1 MYLTQRKK
9 GRTRQFKLF
18 WVIYLTRIY
27 SLSLHLLPD
36 CIPDTLHVS
45 YTLHINYIHTC
56 SYLTQ
61 RKKGRAGQFKL
72 FRVICLTRI
81 YSLSLHLLP
90 DCIPDTPHVSYTL
103 HINYIHT
110 CSYLT
115 QRKKGRA
122 GQFKL
127 FRVICLTRI
136 YSLSLHLL
144 PDCIPDTPHVRYTLH
159 INYIHTCSYLTQR
172 KKGRARQF
180 KLFRVILC

>member
-1 MYLTQRKK
+1 MR
-9 GRTRQFKLF
+9 
-18 WVIYLTRIY
+18 
-27 SLSLHLLPD
+27 
-36 CIPDTLHVS
+36 

-61 RKKGRAGQFKL
+61 RKKWRARQFKL

-90 DCIPDTPHVSYTL
+90 DCIPDTPHVRYTL
-103 HINYIHT
+103 HINYIHI
-110 CSYLT
+110 SHKGK
-115 QRKKGRA
+115 RGRA

-159 INYIHTCSYLTQR
+159 INYIHISHKGKR
-172 KKGRARQF
+172 GRAGQF
-180 KLFRVILC
+180 KLFRVIYLTRIYSLSLHLLPDCIPDTPHVRYTLL